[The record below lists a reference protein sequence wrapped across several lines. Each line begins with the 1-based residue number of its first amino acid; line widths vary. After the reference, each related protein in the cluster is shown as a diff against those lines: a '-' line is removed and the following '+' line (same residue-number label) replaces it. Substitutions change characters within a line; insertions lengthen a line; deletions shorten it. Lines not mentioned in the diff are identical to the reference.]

1 MSITINY
8 DDNTMINVSSNVNVI
23 NYPDIQSSN
32 SKVMYDGKTYSLNQ
46 IWLINNGTD
55 AEGHVVLVNQY
66 TDYSTSVATTY
77 YFYID
82 LVNDGKTTVD
92 PSGGLYN
99 LLTSVYSY
107 SANPQPSGTQSVP
120 FAMNKYLLQATAEKE
135 HTIRTDRNNNYM
147 VSIPVSSA
155 TMARTSTINQ
165 KTLPDY
171 AEKID
176 NIKFEVSGDRAASQL
191 KNCKLV
197 GTSGKKSIGSDPN
210 YPEIK
215 KAINITFLVVFF
227 VGLFLTVMFHLGNKP
242 YDTDFF
248 GNRLVEDIRG
258 SMSGGGGM
266 KGGNCNFIG
275 ELSSPAPKIIDFF
288 KTTAMLLV
296 VVLLTYGIKSN
307 VDFLITA
314 VVVGVVLFLAAVLM
328 GIDPGLSDVSFHSV
342 LMVSPTYPAAKW
354 TAIFAYFLA
363 YTTFM
368 RIIQK
373 SNDVRDAEIITFIV
387 NFVVL
392 VGITWL
398 FSTTIKNVAWWAL
411 ALLLLCL
418 GSIPVIVIAI
428 VGKPTVSP
436 TTPSLANKDVKQS
449 VVQK

>member
-258 SMSGGGGM
+258 SMSGVGGM

>member
-258 SMSGGGGM
+258 SMSRGGGM

-398 FSTTIKNVAWWAL
+398 FSTTIKNVAWWVL
-411 ALLLLCL
+411 ALLLLFL

>member
-8 DDNTMINVSSNVNVI
+8 DDTTIINVSSNVNVI

-107 SANPQPSGTQSVP
+107 SANPPPSGTQSVP

-176 NIKFEVSGDRAASQL
+176 NIKIELSGDRAASQL

-227 VGLFLTVMFHLGNKP
+227 VGLFLTVMFHLWRKP
-242 YDTDFF
+242 SDTDFF

-314 VVVGVVLFLAAVLM
+314 VVVGVVLFLAAVFM

-373 SNDVRDAEIITFIV
+373 LNDVRDAEIITFIV

-411 ALLLLCL
+411 ALLLLFL

-436 TTPSLANKDVKQS
+436 TTPSLANNDVKQS